1 MAEEKAKRV
10 KKPRRDALKKKM
22 NETKDIR
29 VYKRLYI
36 LWLLYIMG
44 KTVRETAEL
53 CDVSTTTVMKWKNRY
68 VEFGHAGIADLPRS
82 GRPLSL
88 IHI

>member
-44 KTVRETAEL
+44 KTVRETAE
-53 CDVSTTTVMKWKNRY
+53 TMRRIHHNRHEMEEP
-68 VEFGHAGIADLPRS
+68 VRGIRVC
-82 GRPLSL
+82 R
-88 IHI
+88 HC